1 MQLDVLDLMLRE
13 GRGAQERR
21 DRRKA
26 RRERKK
32 LLNLLGLKNE
42 NRYTCDPST
51 ELQGFVSFILGS
63 LHQEI
68 FVGWGLVGSKAVAV
82 SAKQS
87 EEIIVNVCQ
96 NLAIE

>member
-42 NRYTCDPST
+42 NRYM
-51 ELQGFVSFILGS
+51 
-63 LHQEI
+63 
-68 FVGWGLVGSKAVAV
+68 
-82 SAKQS
+82 
-87 EEIIVNVCQ
+87 
-96 NLAIE
+96 